1 MVLAL
6 AALEWSRVLSD
17 EIVITGVGVVCPIG
31 IGCEPVWRAFCEGRS
46 GIGPI
51 RSFDASGL
59 PVRIAGEIEGFDPKA
74 FVKPRKNLK
83 VMCRDSQLGVAA
95 SSLASRHAGIAPE
108 VVDPEQ
114 FGVVFGADAI
124 CNEMRDSEGPYRN
137 CTVDGRFRYELW
149 GKEGIADTFPL
160 SFLKVLPNMIA
171 SHISIV
177 LDARGPN
184 NTIHQAEVS
193 SLTAL
198 VEACR
203 VIQRGAADV
212 MLAGGASSRMNP
224 FDWVRHC
231 LIGRLSTSQRDPKTV
246 LRPFDADRDGQV
258 CGEGAAAFI
267 LERLSHARARGAP
280 ILARILGW
288 STVCEPRRGA
298 GINGDGLERAIT
310 SAMARAQLS
319 PDRLGHVNA
328 HGTSLGI
335 DDRIEAR
342 AIASTLGDVPVTAPK
357 SYFGNLGAAGG
368 AVELV
373 ASVLS
378 FEDRLVPQTLNYRHR
393 DPECP
398 VRVIREEPLG
408 SSTPTSLAINWTWQG
423 QAVAVVLAGA
433 D

>member
-1 MVLAL
+1 ML
-6 AALEWSRVLSD
+6 D

-31 IGCEPVWRAFCEGRS
+31 IGSEPVWQAFCRGQS
-46 GIGPI
+46 GVRPI

-59 PVRIAGEIEGFDPKA
+59 PVRIAGEVEGFDPRA

-83 VMCRDSQLGVAA
+83 LMCRDSQLGVAA
-95 SSLASRHAGIAPE
+95 SKLASRHAGLAPE
-108 VVDPEQ
+108 NVDPEQ

-124 CNEMRDSEGPYRN
+124 CNEMQNSEGPYRN
-137 CTVDGRFRYELW
+137 CTLDGRFVYERW
-149 GKEGIADTFPL
+149 GKQGIADTFPL

-184 NTIHQAEVS
+184 NTIHQTDVS
-193 SLTAL
+193 SLLAL

-203 VIQRGAADV
+203 VIRRGTADV

-231 LIGRLSTSQRDPKTV
+231 LIGRLSTNQGAPESV

-258 CGEGAAAFI
+258 FGEGAAAFVV
-267 LERLSHARARGAP
+267 ERLSHARSRGAP
-280 ILARILGW
+280 ILAKILGW
-288 STVCEPRRGA
+288 SSACEDRS
-298 GINGDGLERAIT
+298 NGQIDGRGLERTIASAI
-310 SAMARAQLS
+310 ARAHLS

-335 DDRIEAR
+335 DDRIEAK
-342 AIASTLGDVPVTAPK
+342 AIRNTVGEVPVTAPK
-357 SYFGNLGAAGG
+357 SYFGNLGAASG

-378 FEDRLVPQTLNYRHR
+378 FEDRLVPHTLNYSRR

-398 VRVIREEPLG
+398 IRVIREEPLEV
-408 SSTPTSLAINWTWQG
+408 STPTSLAINWTWQG
-423 QAVAVVLAGA
+423 QTVAVVLSGA

>member
-1 MVLAL
+1 M
-6 AALEWSRVLSD
+6 SD
-17 EIVITGVGVVCPIG
+17 ELVITGVGVACPIG
-31 IGCEPVWRAFCEGRS
+31 IGWEPVWKAFCRGES
-46 GIGPI
+46 GVRPI

-59 PVRIAGEIEGFDPKA
+59 PIRIAGEVEGFDPKA

-83 VMCRDSQLGVAA
+83 LMCRDSQLGVAA
-95 SSLASRHAGIAPE
+95 SKMAARHAGLEAE
-108 VVDPEQ
+108 AVDAER

-124 CNEMRDSEGPYRN
+124 CNEMSASEGPYRN
-137 CTVDGRFRYELW
+137 CTVDGRFRYERW
-149 GKEGIADTFPL
+149 GTEGIADTFPL

-177 LDARGPN
+177 LDAQGPN
-184 NTIHQAEVS
+184 NTIHQTDVS
-193 SLTAL
+193 SLLAL

-203 VIQRGAADV
+203 VIRRGAADV

-231 LIGRLSTSQRDPKTV
+231 LIGRLSTNQGDPATV

-258 CGEGAAAFI
+258 CGEGAAAFVV
-267 LERLSHARARGAP
+267 ERLSHARSRGAP
-280 ILARILGW
+280 ILAKILGW
-288 STVCEPRRGA
+288 SSCCDGRS
-298 GINGDGLERAIT
+298 NGHIDGRGLERTIT
-310 SAMARAQLS
+310 SAMAQAGLS
-319 PDRLGHVNA
+319 PERLGHVNA

-335 DDRIEAR
+335 DDSVEAK
-342 AIASTLGDVPVTAPK
+342 AIRNTVGEVPVTAPK

-378 FEDRLVPQTLNYRHR
+378 FEDRLVPHTLNYRR
-393 DPECP
+393 EDPECP
-398 VRVIREEPLG
+398 IRVIREEPLEG
-408 SSTPTSLAINWTWQG
+408 SVPTCLAINWTWQG
-423 QAVAVVLAGA
+423 QTVAVALSGA

>member
-1 MVLAL
+1 M
-6 AALEWSRVLSD
+6 
-17 EIVITGVGVVCPIG
+17 ITGVGVVCPIG
-31 IGCEPVWRAFCEGRS
+31 IGWEQVWQSFCRGQS
-46 GIGPI
+46 GVGPI
-51 RSFDASGL
+51 RSFDTSGL

-95 SSLASRHAGIAPE
+95 SVLASRHAGLASGSIA
-108 VVDPEQ
+108 PEQ

-124 CNEMRDSEGPYRN
+124 CNEMRNSEGPYRN
-137 CTVDGRFRYELW
+137 CTVDGQFRYGLW
-149 GKEGIADTFPL
+149 GKEGMADTFPL

-171 SHISIV
+171 SHISIA

-184 NTIHQAEVS
+184 NTIHQADVS

-203 VIQRGAADV
+203 TIGRGAADV

-231 LIGRLSTSQRDPKTV
+231 LIECLSTNQGDPRTV
-246 LRPFDADRDGQV
+246 LRPFDAHRDGQV

-280 ILARILGW
+280 ILAKILGW
-288 STVCEPRRGA
+288 STVCEPRNCA
-298 GINGDGLERAIT
+298 QINGGGLERAIT
-310 SAMARAQLS
+310 SAMTQARLT
-319 PDRLGHVNA
+319 PDRLGHINA
-328 HGTSLGI
+328 HGTSI
-335 DDRIEAR
+335 RSDDRVEAR
-342 AIASTLGDVPVTAPK
+342 AIRNTVGDVPVTAPK

-373 ASVLS
+373 ASLCS
-378 FEDRLVPQTLNYRHR
+378 FGDHLVPKTLNYRHP
-393 DPECP
+393 DPDCP
-398 VRVIREEPLG
+398 IRVVGEEPLA
-408 SSTPTSLAINWTWQG
+408 SLEPTSLAISWTRQG
-423 QAVAVVLAGA
+423 QAVALALSGA

>member
-1 MVLAL
+1 MTMVLA
-6 AALEWSRVLSD
+6 AFVWSRILSD

-31 IGCEPVWRAFCEGRS
+31 IGYKPVWQAFCRGQS

-51 RSFDASGL
+51 RSFDAAGL
-59 PVRIAGEIEGFDPKA
+59 PVRIAGEIDGFDPKA
-74 FVKPRKNLK
+74 FVKPRKILK

-95 SSLASRHAGIAPE
+95 STLASSHAGLTPE
-108 VVDPEQ
+108 SIDPEQ

-124 CNEMRDSEGPYRN
+124 CNEMQDSEGPYRN
-137 CTVDGRFRYELW
+137 CTKDGRFHYDLW
-149 GKEGIADTFPL
+149 GTEGIADTFPL

-184 NTIHQAEVS
+184 NTIHQADVS
-193 SLTAL
+193 SLAAL
-198 VEACR
+198 AEACR
-203 VIQRGAADV
+203 VIQRGGADV

-224 FDWVRHC
+224 FDWARHC
-231 LIGRLSTSQRDPKTV
+231 LIGRLSTNQGDPQAV
-246 LRPFDADRDGQV
+246 LRPFDAHRDGQV
-258 CGEGAAAFI
+258 YGEGAAAFI
-267 LERLSHARARGAP
+267 LERLSHARARGAH
-280 ILARILGW
+280 ILAKILGW
-288 STVCEPRRGA
+288 STACEPQNGA
-298 GINGDGLERAIT
+298 QMSGDGLQRAIT
-310 SAMARAQLS
+310 SALARARLT

-328 HGTSLGI
+328 HGNSLRI

-342 AIASTLGDVPVTAPK
+342 AIAATLGDVPVTAPK

-378 FEDRLVPQTLNYRHR
+378 FENRLVPHTLNYRHQ
-393 DPECP
+393 DPDCP
-398 VRVIREEPLG
+398 VRVIREEPLA

-423 QAVAVVLAGA
+423 QAAALVLSGA

>member
-1 MVLAL
+1 MAL
-6 AALEWSRVLSD
+6 AALVWSRILSD

-31 IGCEPVWRAFCEGRS
+31 IGWEPVWQAFCRGQS
-46 GIGPI
+46 GVGPI

-59 PVRIAGEIEGFDPKA
+59 PVRIAGEIKGFDPKA

-95 SSLASRHAGIAPE
+95 STLARSHAGLAPGSI
-108 VVDPEQ
+108 DPEQ

-184 NTIHQAEVS
+184 NTIHQADVS
-193 SLTAL
+193 GLTAL

-231 LIGRLSTSQRDPKTV
+231 LTGRLSTNQGDPQTV
-246 LRPFDADRDGQV
+246 LRPFDAHRDGQV

-280 ILARILGW
+280 ILAKILAW
-288 STVCEPRRGA
+288 STACQPPHGGEM
-298 GINGDGLERAIT
+298 NGDGLQRTIT
-310 SAMARAQLS
+310 SAMARARLS

-328 HGTSLGI
+328 HGTSLRI

-342 AIASTLGDVPVTAPK
+342 AILNTVGDVPVTAPK

-378 FEDRLVPQTLNYRHR
+378 FKNRLVPQTLNYRHPAP
-393 DPECP
+393 DCP
-398 VRVIREEPLG
+398 IRVVHEEPLA
-408 SSTPTSLAINWTWQG
+408 SSAPTSLAINWTPQG
-423 QAVAVVLAGA
+423 QAVALALSGA

>member
-1 MVLAL
+1 M
-6 AALEWSRVLSD
+6 SD

-31 IGCEPVWRAFCEGRS
+31 IGWEPVWQAFCSGRS
-46 GIGPI
+46 GIGPV
-51 RSFDASGL
+51 RSFNTSGL
-59 PVRIAGEIEGFDPKA
+59 PVRIAGEIDGFDPKA
-74 FVKPRKNLK
+74 FIKPRKTLK

-95 SSLASRHAGIAPE
+95 STLASRHAGLAPGSI
-108 VVDPEQ
+108 DPGK

-124 CNEMRDSEGPYRN
+124 CNEMQHSEGPYRN

-177 LDARGPN
+177 LDAQGPN
-184 NTIHQAEVS
+184 NTIHQADVS
-193 SLTAL
+193 GLGAL

-203 VIQRGAADV
+203 VIERGAADV
-212 MLAGGASSRMNP
+212 MLAGGASSRMSP

-231 LIGRLSTSQRDPKTV
+231 LIGRLSTNQGDPQTV
-246 LRPFDADRDGQV
+246 LRPFDAHRDGQV
-258 CGEGAAAFI
+258 YGEGAAAFI
-267 LERLSHARARGAP
+267 LERLSHAQARGTP
-280 ILARILGW
+280 ILAKILGW
-288 STVCEPRRGA
+288 STTCEPRA
-298 GINGDGLERAIT
+298 GGEMKGHGLERAIT
-310 SAMARAQLS
+310 AALARARLA

-328 HGTSLGI
+328 HGTSLRI
-335 DDRIEAR
+335 DDRIEAK
-342 AIASTLGDVPVTAPK
+342 AIRNTVGDVPVTAPK

-378 FEDRLVPQTLNYRHR
+378 FENGLVPQTLNYQHE
-393 DPECP
+393 DPDCP
-398 VRVIREEPLG
+398 VRVVREEPLA
-408 SSTPTSLAINWTWQG
+408 SSAPTSLAINWTPQG
-423 QAVAVVLAGA
+423 QAVALALSGA